1 MKLWLKNNDDNVN
14 AHMLTVSP
22 IGDNV
27 NGDNDDNVNAHMLT
41 VPPIGEGVQDQDQVF
56 VSSVAPT
63 Q

>member
-1 MKLWLKNNDDNVN
+1 
-14 AHMLTVSP
+14 MLTVSP

-27 NGDNDDNVNAHMLT
+27 NDDNDDNVNAHMLT

>member
-1 MKLWLKNNDDNVN
+1 MKWRLKNNDDNVT
-14 AHMLTVSP
+14 AYMLTVPP

-27 NGDNDDNVNAHMLT
+27 NDDNDDNVNAHMLT